1 MFSFFKE
8 GHSDPLPE
16 VSDSA
21 RAIVNGLSDEAQSAL
36 AVMGRLGENAAA
48 RADKLT
54 NNTENYGVKSFG
66 KGFGEAY
73 RAAAERDFGAGP
85 G

>member
-1 MFSFFKE
+1 MSNFLREARS
-8 GHSDPLPE
+8 GPLQAE
-16 VSDSA
+16 QNSVA
-21 RAIVNGLSDEAQSAL
+21 AIVNGLSDEAQSAL

>member
-36 AVMGRLGENAAA
+36 AEMGRIGEEAVA
-48 RADKLT
+48 RAGALT
-54 NNTENYGVKSFG
+54 DQAEEYRVAN
-66 KGFGEAY
+66 FGE
-73 RAAAERDFGAGP
+73 GP